1 MATASRDVELPERR
15 IESRVVA
22 GEVELLAVPTDEEAR
37 RVLARRVELFAAS
50 TLLAYL
56 RRMVPPKWLTRAR
69 LVARVLSPGQLLPV
83 ERAQPVV

>member
-50 TLLAYL
+50 TLLA
-56 RRMVPPKWLTRAR
+56 
-69 LVARVLSPGQLLPV
+69 
-83 ERAQPVV
+83 